1 MNDAKKNE
9 IGLELLTSSHSY
21 IKNLFEDAE
30 NEIISLDRVMI
41 GSITKKNL
49 KRGKWRFLNKKEI
62 IDLKSLRTC
71 PN

>member
-9 IGLELLTSSHSY
+9 IGLELFTSSHSY
-21 IKNLFEDAE
+21 IKKLFKDAD
-30 NEIISLDRVMI
+30 NEIISIDRVMI

-62 IDLKSLRTC
+62 IDLKSL
-71 PN
+71 